1 MHELQVKYHHLFEL
15 NSRDHVIPAS
25 GYLIEEVTRV
35 LGLPNM
41 CAVVP
46 HILHRVAGFTLDVEV
61 PQSKLGRLEEKIKAI
76 EKHFAE
82 QGWLKEVVKLSP
94 T

>member
-1 MHELQVKYHHLFEL
+1 MHELHVKYHQLFEL

-46 HILHRVAGFTLDVEV
+46 HILHRVAGFTLDIEV
-61 PQSKLGRLEEKIKAI
+61 QQSKLGLLEERIKAI
-76 EKHFAE
+76 EKHFAG
-82 QGWLKEVVKLSP
+82 QGWLKEVVKPSP